1 VICRQRPSTAKGF
14 VFITL
19 EDETGMANVIIK
31 PAKFEEYRQ
40 TILAESFLAITGKL
54 QSEQGVINVIAD
66 RVEALPCLPGSPKMP
81 SRNFH

>member
-1 VICRQRPSTAKGF
+1 
-14 VFITL
+14 L

-66 RVEALPCLPGSPKMP
+66 RVEALPSLPGSPKIP